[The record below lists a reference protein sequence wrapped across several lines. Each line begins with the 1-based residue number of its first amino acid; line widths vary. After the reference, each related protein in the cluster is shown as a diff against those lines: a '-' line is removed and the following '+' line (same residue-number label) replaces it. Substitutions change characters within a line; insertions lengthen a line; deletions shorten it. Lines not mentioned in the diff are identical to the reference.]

1 MGRVVRVLTR
11 VPAVRRLVLRLA
23 SIEAAVANLQSSLDA
38 HDQSRGQVSADWAS
52 QQAKLQEAVAE
63 FERQQQAEA
72 ATRAIGQA
80 QQTQIDALRVQV
92 RQLAADNEKYSA
104 TLAEV
109 SQHLPPAQR
118 ANLEATLHGQQ
129 LQLGALNSTIT
140 AQQMQLAALN
150 EIVRKI
156 TTDLQDKRA
165 AVVGA
170 EGGRRDD
177 KRLPAAVSRDPNP
190 DEIRKKE
197 LLELGGGKGTVYHFD
212 DLLQRQDLPA
222 PPLIFLHVPK
232 AAGSTLNS
240 FLMKN
245 YKFRADSRGNSF
257 SRYTPRELIG
267 LASAPISEDDRIRP
281 GFFTGHIDLDNEIFH
296 SMPVRYVAI
305 TLLRDPIERAISHYR
320 FNSTQPS
327 VFQDAIRSEGLSV
340 VDYCRKFAG
349 AVATQ
354 YSVFAPD
361 SGVDV
366 ALRRLEDEV
375 SFFGLQSEFEQFVEA
390 LGRLLGFPTNTYKML
405 NVTDPDAAG
414 VTKSQISELQS
425 LFADDITF
433 YNRAVKIYHE
443 RLTKM
448 PKLGAEHPWTRFY
461 S

>member
-1 MGRVVRVLTR
+1 

-170 EGGRRDD
+170 
-177 KRLPAAVSRDPNP
+177 
-190 DEIRKKE
+190 
-197 LLELGGGKGTVYHFD
+197 
-212 DLLQRQDLPA
+212 
-222 PPLIFLHVPK
+222 
-232 AAGSTLNS
+232 
-240 FLMKN
+240 
-245 YKFRADSRGNSF
+245 
-257 SRYTPRELIG
+257 
-267 LASAPISEDDRIRP
+267 
-281 GFFTGHIDLDNEIFH
+281 
-296 SMPVRYVAI
+296 
-305 TLLRDPIERAISHYR
+305 
-320 FNSTQPS
+320 
-327 VFQDAIRSEGLSV
+327 
-340 VDYCRKFAG
+340 
-349 AVATQ
+349 
-354 YSVFAPD
+354 
-361 SGVDV
+361 
-366 ALRRLEDEV
+366 
-375 SFFGLQSEFEQFVEA
+375 
-390 LGRLLGFPTNTYKML
+390 
-405 NVTDPDAAG
+405 
-414 VTKSQISELQS
+414 
-425 LFADDITF
+425 
-433 YNRAVKIYHE
+433 
-443 RLTKM
+443 
-448 PKLGAEHPWTRFY
+448 
-461 S
+461 